1 MKMANVNTVLEK
13 FRVKLTGCLAP
24 IEINEYRDD
33 LVRDLANLCCS
44 DCPEV
49 AKAVNHLKELNNEL
63 KITEQNVTELER
75 EQGQSKR
82 NKMEWAER
90 RRMIDVQRKKIV
102 ELAREINHLLAKS
115 DAIVLNQKR
124 VKIEVE
130 RLDTIIFKVR
140 VSFEHCLEFAPI
152 VQNT

>member
-1 MKMANVNTVLEK
+1 MANANTVLEK
-13 FRVKLTGCLAP
+13 FRVKLDGCLAP

-49 AKAVNHLKELNNEL
+49 DHLKELNNEL

-140 VSFEHCLEFAPI
+140 DIF
-152 VQNT
+152 